1 MNVTLQTNNFRPQ
14 YKNNNTYQAN
24 YGVYSHKNMS
34 ANPSFGMK
42 IPGFSSFLKPW
53 NKFVDKSTDMIAKYY
68 TANLYQSPIT
78 KLTSKIAD
86 KLNGVV
92 DHMQVIGSIIISGM
106 YMNQTLRND
115 NLEPDKR
122 KTLAVNQGLTFVAS
136 TILSYLID
144 DAIKEKW
151 ENLTRKYTVAN
162 LELGKHDKLSKQ
174 ERTAL
179 YKQKLKELNK
189 KIADWNDER
198 LKDFNAKVKSGDL
211 AADSKFKVGNV
222 ADYVAKKMPE
232 SNLSTMLKGMGVLQ
246 KLIVFGTIYRFIS
259 PVAVT
264 PLANWIGSKYINK
277 PKETE
282 EKTQVAAASTPNMS
296 KTATLAPAKFSD
308 LLNKTPNANNIKS

>member
-14 YKNNNTYQAN
+14 YRTNSYSQSGHSAYAN
-24 YGVYSHKNMS
+24 KS
-34 ANPSFGMK
+34 AEPSFGMK
-42 IPGFSSFLKPW
+42 IPGLSAFLKPW
-53 NKFVDKSTDMIAKYY
+53 NTFVDKSTDVIAKYY

-78 KLTSKIAD
+78 KWTSKIAD

-92 DHMQVIGSIIISGM
+92 DHMQVIGSVIISGM

-122 KTLAVNQGLTFVAS
+122 KTLAVNQGLTFLAS
-136 TILSYLID
+136 TLLSYLID
-144 DAIKEKW
+144 DAIKGKW
-151 ENLTRKYTVAN
+151 EKLTRKYTGAN
-162 LELGKHDKLSKQ
+162 LELGKHDKMNKN
-174 ERTAL
+174 ERKAL
-179 YKQKLKELNK
+179 YKQKLEELNK
-189 KIADWNDER
+189 NISEWNAER

-222 ADYVAKKMPE
+222 ADYIAKKMPD

-264 PLANWIGSKYINK
+264 PIANWIGRYINK
-277 PKETE
+277 PKEE
-282 EKTQVAAASTPNMS
+282 PQESVTQPSNAANPV
-296 KTATLAPAKFSD
+296 KQPAISSMTSAKISD
-308 LLNKTPNANNIKS
+308 LLSKTPNANSVKN